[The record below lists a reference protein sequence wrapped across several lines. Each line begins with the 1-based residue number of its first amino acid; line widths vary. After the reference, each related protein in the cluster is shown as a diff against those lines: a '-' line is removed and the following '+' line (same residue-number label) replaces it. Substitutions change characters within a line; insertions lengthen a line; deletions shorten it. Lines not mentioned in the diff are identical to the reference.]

1 MSITKQLRGWCVPFA
16 TFISTF
22 AVFGTQNAFSAAVTY
37 TFSQSGWTDGAGDV
51 GTLTGSF
58 TGTPEAN
65 GTIQLA
71 DLTSFLASFHETV
84 GNVPNTFNFTAPA
97 AFSFDTN
104 SPSSL
109 EFSAGSAASNI
120 QICSGSTDTQ
130 QICLGISP
138 TSGAASPDVGYFL
151 RSAELWSKP
160 DADSRN
166 CVASIPARHGT
177 RACVSGTGGRA
188 SSSANSQ
195 ADSTAPKTT
204 TSGSLSGVCL
214 DAVHPEV

>member
-65 GTIQLA
+65 GTIQLG

-84 GNVPNTFNFTAPA
+84 ANVPNTFNFNAPA

-138 TSGAASPDVGYFL
+138 TSGAASPDVGYFFDL
-151 RSAELWSKP
+151 PNFGPSQ
-160 DADSRN
+160 
-166 CVASIPARHGT
+166 T
-177 RACVSGTGGRA
+177 RIAAIVSPV
-188 SSSANSQ
+188 SQ
-195 ADSTAPKTT
+195 PGTAPEPA
-204 TSGSLSGVCL
+204 SVALVGGP
-214 DAVHPEV
+214 AVLLIARQIRQRPKRQRREA